1 MLSNFDFAKSRSISE
16 IGFQI
21 FACELK
27 IYTFTILIQQH
38 GVSPHSIIDSPPPP
52 TQRICTPSVEASH
65 LFVNFSLKALVTT
78 YI

>member
-38 GVSPHSIIDSPPPP
+38 GVSPHSIIDFLGRASEA
-52 TQRICTPSVEASH
+52 TPSDPQN
-65 LFVNFSLKALVTT
+65 LYPLRGRVNLV
-78 YI
+78 Y